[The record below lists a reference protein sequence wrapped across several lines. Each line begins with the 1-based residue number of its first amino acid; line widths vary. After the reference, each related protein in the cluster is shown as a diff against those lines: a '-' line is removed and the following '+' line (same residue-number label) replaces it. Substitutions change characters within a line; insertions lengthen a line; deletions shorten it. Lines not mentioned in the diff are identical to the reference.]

1 MSSMLITIISFII
14 IFTVVVVA
22 HEFGHFLIARQNGIK
37 VNEFA
42 IGMGPVIF
50 KKMIRGTRFVIRLLP
65 IGGACMFE
73 GEDGR
78 YEEEGEEEEEGEQET
93 PEIAKEGTFNAAPV
107 WGRIATVLAGPIFNI
122 LLAYLLSLF
131 LCWFCGSDLPMIQ
144 KVTEGYPAEAAGL
157 QAGDRIIKLGHQK
170 THLWRE
176 IMVLSYISDG
186 SPVEVVYERDGQQYE
201 TIITP
206 AYSAEEGRFYYGFVG
221 GGKYI
226 ACDNLKV
233 FQYGW
238 YEVRY
243 WLLSTVQSLKY
254 MIQGRASAE
263 DIAGPVGVATVIGDT
278 VEETVDEGAF
288 TVFLNMVNIA
298 VLLSVNLG
306 VLNLLPVPA
315 LDGGRLVFLL
325 IEAIRGK
332 RVPPEKEGLV
342 HMIGF
347 VLLMVLMVFVLYNDI
362 MRIVG

>member
-1 MSSMLITIISFII
+1 MSSMFITIISFII

-22 HEFGHFLIARQNGIK
+22 HEFGHFLIARQNGIR

-73 GEDGR
+73 GEDGK
-78 YEEEGEEEEEGEQET
+78 YEDEENDEEEDT
-93 PEIAKEGTFNAAPV
+93 PEIAKEGSFNAAPV

-122 LLAYLLSLF
+122 ILAYMLSLF
-131 LCWFCGSDLPMIQ
+131 VCWFCGSDIPTLRD
-144 KVTEGYPAEAAGL
+144 VTEGYPAEAAGM
-157 QAGDRIIKLGHQK
+157 QAGDRIIKIDHQRI
-170 THLWRE
+170 HLWRE
-176 IMVLSYISDG
+176 ISVLSYISDG
-186 SPVEVVYERDGQQYE
+186 SPIEVTYERDGQQYE
-201 TIITP
+201 TLITP
-206 AYSAEEGRFYYGFVG
+206 VYSSEAGRYYYGFVG
-221 GGKYI
+221 SGQFI
-226 ACDNLKV
+226 ACNNLSV
-233 FQYGW
+233 FKYSW

-243 WLLSTVQSLKY
+243 WLLSTVQSLGY

-278 VEETVDEGAF
+278 VEQTVDEGAL
-288 TVFLNMVNIA
+288 TVILNMVNIA

-306 VLNLLPVPA
+306 VLNLLPIPA

-325 IEAIRGK
+325 VEAVRGK

-362 MRIVG
+362 MRIIG

>member
-1 MSSMLITIISFII
+1 MSSMFITIISFII

-22 HEFGHFLIARQNGIK
+22 HEFGHFLLARQNGIR

-50 KKMIRGTRFVIRLLP
+50 KKMIKGTRFVIRILP

-73 GEDGR
+73 GEDGN
-78 YEEEGEEEEEGEQET
+78 YENEEAEDKET
-93 PEIAKEGTFNAAPV
+93 PELAKEGSFNAAPV

-131 LCWFCGSDLPMIQ
+131 ICWFCGSDIPVL
-144 KVTEGYPAEAAGL
+144 KDVTEGYPAETAGM
-157 QAGDRIIKLGHQK
+157 QAGDRIIKMNHQK
-170 THLWRE
+170 IHLWRE
-176 IMVLSYISDG
+176 VSVLSYISDG
-186 SPVEVVYERDGQQYE
+186 SSVEVTYERNGQRYE
-201 TIITP
+201 TLITP
-206 AYSAEEGRFYYGFVG
+206 LYSPEEDRFYYGFIG
-221 GGKYI
+221 GGEFI
-226 ACDNLKV
+226 ACDNLSV
-233 FQYGW
+233 FQYSW

-243 WLLSTVQSLKY
+243 WLLSTVQSLGY

-263 DIAGPVGVATVIGDT
+263 DIAGPVGVATVIDDT
-278 VEETVDEGAF
+278 VEQTMDEGAF

-306 VLNLLPVPA
+306 VLNLLPIPA

-325 IEAIRGK
+325 IEAVRGK
-332 RVPPEKEGLV
+332 RVPPEKEGVV

-347 VLLMVLMVFVLYNDI
+347 VLLMMLMVFVLYNDI

>member
-1 MSSMLITIISFII
+1 MSSMFITIISFII
-14 IFTVVVVA
+14 IFTVVVVS

-73 GEDGR
+73 GEDGN
-78 YEEEGEEEEEGEQET
+78 YENEEDKEL
-93 PEIAKEGTFNAAPV
+93 PEIAKEGSFNAAPV

-131 LCWFCGSDLPMIQ
+131 LCWFCGSDIPVLRDI
-144 KVTEGYPAEAAGL
+144 TEGYPAEAAGM
-157 QAGDRIIKLGHQK
+157 QAGDRIIKMGNQK
-170 THLWRE
+170 IHLWRE
-176 IMVLSYISDG
+176 ISVLSYISDG
-186 SPVEVVYERDGQQYE
+186 SPVEVTYERDGQQYE
-201 TIITP
+201 TLITP
-206 AYSAEEGRFYYGFVG
+206 AYSESDSRFYYGFMGSGEHTDCNNLSVF
-221 GGKYI
+221 KYS
-226 ACDNLKV
+226 
-233 FQYGW
+233 W

-243 WLLSTVQSLKY
+243 WLISTIQSLEY

-263 DIAGPVGVATVIGDT
+263 DIAGPVGVATVIEDT
-278 VEETVDEGAF
+278 VEQTVDKGAF
-288 TVFLNMVNIA
+288 IVILEMVNIA

-306 VLNLLPVPA
+306 VLNLLPLPA

-325 IEAIRGK
+325 IEAVRGK

-342 HMIGF
+342 HMVGF
-347 VLLMVLMVFVLYNDI
+347 VLLMLLMVFVLYNDI
-362 MRIVG
+362 MRIIG

>member
-1 MSSMLITIISFII
+1 MSSMFITIISFII

-73 GEDGR
+73 GEDGN
-78 YEEEGEEEEEGEQET
+78 YENEEDKET
-93 PEIAKEGTFNAAPV
+93 PEIAKEGSFNAAPV

-131 LCWFCGSDLPMIQ
+131 LCWFCGSDLPTV
-144 KVTEGYPAEAAGL
+144 KEVTEGYPAETAGM
-157 QAGDRIIKLGHQK
+157 QAGDRIIKMDHQ
-170 THLWRE
+170 TIHLWRE
-176 IMVLSYISDG
+176 VSVLSYISDG
-186 SPVEVVYERDGQQYE
+186 SPVEVTYERDGQQHE
-201 TIITP
+201 TLITP
-206 AYSAEEGRFYYGFVG
+206 IYSAEAGRFYYGFVG
-221 GGKYI
+221 SGQYI
-226 ACDNLKV
+226 ACDNLSV
-233 FQYGW
+233 FKYSW

-243 WLLSTVQSLKY
+243 WLLSTVQSLGY

-278 VEETVDEGAF
+278 VEQTVDEGAF

-306 VLNLLPVPA
+306 VLNLLPIPA

-325 IEAIRGK
+325 IEAVRGK

-342 HMIGF
+342 HMVGF
-347 VLLMVLMVFVLYNDI
+347 VLLMLLMVFVLYNDI
-362 MRIVG
+362 MRIIG

>member
-1 MSSMLITIISFII
+1 MSSMFITIISFII
-14 IFTVVVVA
+14 IFTVVVVS

-73 GEDGR
+73 GEDGN
-78 YEEEGEEEEEGEQET
+78 YEDEEEKET
-93 PEIAKEGTFNAAPV
+93 PEIAKEGSFNAAPV

-131 LCWFCGSDLPMIQ
+131 LCWFCGSDLPTV
-144 KVTEGYPAEAAGL
+144 KEVTGGYPAEAAGM
-157 QAGDRIIKLGHQK
+157 QGGDRIVKMGHQ
-170 THLWRE
+170 TIHLWRE
-176 IMVLSYISDG
+176 ISVLSYISDG
-186 SPVEVVYERDGQQYE
+186 SPVEVTYERDGQQYE
-201 TIITP
+201 TLITP
-206 AYSAEEGRFYYGFVG
+206 IYSAEDGRFYYGFVG
-221 GGKYI
+221 SGEYI
-226 ACDNLKV
+226 DCDNLSV
-233 FQYGW
+233 FKYSW

-243 WLLSTVQSLKY
+243 WLISTVQSLKY

-278 VEETVDEGAF
+278 VEQTVDKGAF
-288 TVFLNMVNIA
+288 VVIVEMVNIA

-306 VLNLLPVPA
+306 VLNLLPLPA

-325 IEAIRGK
+325 IEAVRGK

-342 HMIGF
+342 HMVGF
-347 VLLMVLMVFVLYNDI
+347 VLLMLLMVFVLYNDI
-362 MRIVG
+362 MRIIG

>member
-1 MSSMLITIISFII
+1 MSSIFITIISFII

-73 GEDGR
+73 GEDGK
-78 YEEEGEEEEEGEQET
+78 YEGEEEEKET
-93 PEIAKEGTFNAAPV
+93 PEIAKEGSFNAAPV

-122 LLAYLLSLF
+122 LLAYVLSLF
-131 LCWFCGSDLPMIQ
+131 LCWFCGSDIPILRD
-144 KVTEGYPAEAAGL
+144 VTEGYPAETSGM
-157 QAGDRIIKLGHQK
+157 QAGDLIIQIGHQK
-170 THLWRE
+170 IHLWRE
-176 IMVLSYISDG
+176 ISVLSYISDG
-186 SPVEVVYERDGQQYE
+186 SPIAVTYERDGQQYK
-201 TIITP
+201 TMITP
-206 AYSAEEGRFYYGFVG
+206 VYSAEADRFYYGFIG
-221 GGKYI
+221 SGQFI
-226 ACDNLKV
+226 DCDNISV
-233 FQYGW
+233 FKYSW

-243 WLLSTVQSLKY
+243 WLLSTVQSLGY

-263 DIAGPVGVATVIGDT
+263 DIAGPVGVATVIEDT
-278 VEETVDEGAF
+278 VEQTVDEGAF
-288 TVFLNMVNIA
+288 TVILNMVNIA

-325 IEAIRGK
+325 IEAVRGK

-342 HMIGF
+342 HMVGF
-347 VLLMVLMVFVLYNDI
+347 VLLMLLMVFVLYNDI
-362 MRIVG
+362 MRIIG

>member
-1 MSSMLITIISFII
+1 MTSMIITIISFII

-22 HEFGHFLIARQNGIK
+22 HEFGHFLLARQNGIR

-50 KKMIRGTRFVIRLLP
+50 KKMIKGTRFVIRILP

-73 GEDGR
+73 GEDGN
-78 YEEEGEEEEEGEQET
+78 YENEEAEDKET
-93 PEIAKEGTFNAAPV
+93 PELAKEGSFNAAPV

-131 LCWFCGSDLPMIQ
+131 ICWFCGSDIPVL
-144 KVTEGYPAEAAGL
+144 KDVTEGYPAETAGL
-157 QAGDRIIKLGHQK
+157 QAGDRIVKMNHQK
-170 THLWRE
+170 IHLWRE
-176 IMVLSYISDG
+176 VSVLSYISDG
-186 SPVEVVYERDGQQYE
+186 SPVEVTYERNGQRYE
-201 TIITP
+201 TLITP
-206 AYSAEEGRFYYGFVG
+206 LYSPEEDRFYYGFIG
-221 GGKYI
+221 GGEFI
-226 ACDNLKV
+226 ACDNLSV
-233 FQYGW
+233 FQYSW

-243 WLLSTVQSLKY
+243 WLLSTVQSLGY

-263 DIAGPVGVATVIGDT
+263 DIAGPVGVATVIDDT
-278 VEETVDEGAF
+278 VEQTMDEGAF

-306 VLNLLPVPA
+306 VLNLLPIPA

-325 IEAIRGK
+325 IEAVRGK
-332 RVPPEKEGLV
+332 RVPPEKEGVV

-347 VLLMVLMVFVLYNDI
+347 VLLMMLMVFVLYNDI

>member
-1 MSSMLITIISFII
+1 MSSMFITIISFII
-14 IFTVVVVA
+14 IFTVVVVS

-73 GEDGR
+73 GEDGN
-78 YEEEGEEEEEGEQET
+78 YEDEEEKET
-93 PEIAKEGTFNAAPV
+93 PEIAKEGSFNAAPV

-131 LCWFCGSDLPMIQ
+131 LCWFCGSDLPTV
-144 KVTEGYPAEAAGL
+144 KEVTGGYPAEAAGM
-157 QAGDRIIKLGHQK
+157 QGGDRIIKMGHQ
-170 THLWRE
+170 TIHLWRE
-176 IMVLSYISDG
+176 ISVLSYISDG
-186 SPVEVVYERDGQQYE
+186 SPVKVTYERNGQQYE
-201 TIITP
+201 TLITP
-206 AYSAEEGRFYYGFVG
+206 IYSAEDGRFYYGFVG
-221 GGKYI
+221 GGEYI
-226 ACDNLKV
+226 DCDNLSV
-233 FQYGW
+233 FKYSW

-243 WLLSTVQSLKY
+243 WLISTVQSLKY

-278 VEETVDEGAF
+278 VEQTVDKGAF
-288 TVFLNMVNIA
+288 VVIVEMVNIA

-306 VLNLLPVPA
+306 VLNLLPIPA

-325 IEAIRGK
+325 IEAVRGK

-342 HMIGF
+342 HMVGF
-347 VLLMVLMVFVLYNDI
+347 VLLMLLMVFVLYNDI
-362 MRIVG
+362 MRIIG

>member
-1 MSSMLITIISFII
+1 MSSMFITIISFII
-14 IFTVVVVA
+14 IFTVVVVS

-50 KKMIRGTRFVIRLLP
+50 KKIIRGTRFVIRLLP

-73 GEDGR
+73 GEDGN
-78 YEEEGEEEEEGEQET
+78 YEDEEDQET
-93 PEIAKEGTFNAAPV
+93 PEIAKEGSFNAAPV

-131 LCWFCGSDLPMIQ
+131 LCWFCGSDLPAV
-144 KVTEGYPAEAAGL
+144 KEVTGGYPAEAAGI
-157 QAGDRIIKLGHQK
+157 QGGDRIIKMGHQ
-170 THLWRE
+170 TIHLWRE
-176 IMVLSYISDG
+176 ISVLSYISDG
-186 SPVEVVYERDGQQYE
+186 SPVEVTYERDGQQYE
-201 TIITP
+201 TLITP
-206 AYSAEEGRFYYGFVG
+206 IYSTEDGRFYYGFVG
-221 GGKYI
+221 SGEYIDCDDLSVFKYS
-226 ACDNLKV
+226 
-233 FQYGW
+233 W

-243 WLLSTVQSLKY
+243 WLISTVQSLKY

-278 VEETVDEGAF
+278 VEQTVDKGAF
-288 TVFLNMVNIA
+288 VVIVEMVNIA

-306 VLNLLPVPA
+306 VLNLLPLPA

-325 IEAIRGK
+325 IEAVRGK

-342 HMIGF
+342 HMVGF
-347 VLLMVLMVFVLYNDI
+347 VLLMLLMVFVLYNDI
-362 MRIVG
+362 MRIIG

>member
-1 MSSMLITIISFII
+1 MSSMFITIISFII

-73 GEDGR
+73 GEDGK
-78 YEEEGEEEEEGEQET
+78 YEGEEEDKET
-93 PEIAKEGTFNAAPV
+93 PEIAKEGSFNSAPV

-122 LLAYLLSLF
+122 LLAYVLSLF
-131 LCWFCGSDLPMIQ
+131 LCWFCGSDIPI
-144 KVTEGYPAEAAGL
+144 VRDITEGYPAEAAGM
-157 QAGDRIIKLGHQK
+157 QAGDLIIQIDHQK
-170 THLWRE
+170 IHIWRE
-176 IMVLSYISDG
+176 ISVLSYISDG
-186 SPVEVVYERDGQQYE
+186 SPIAVTYERDGQQYE
-201 TIITP
+201 TMITP
-206 AYSAEEGRFYYGFVG
+206 VYSAEADRFYYGFIGSGQFIDCNNISVF
-221 GGKYI
+221 KYS
-226 ACDNLKV
+226 
-233 FQYGW
+233 W

-243 WLLSTVQSLKY
+243 WLLSTVQSLGY

-263 DIAGPVGVATVIGDT
+263 DIAGPVGVATVIEDT
-278 VEETVDEGAF
+278 VEQTVDEGAF
-288 TVFLNMVNIA
+288 TVILNMVNIA

-325 IEAIRGK
+325 IEAVRGK

-342 HMIGF
+342 HMVGF
-347 VLLMVLMVFVLYNDI
+347 VLLMLLMVFVLYNDI
-362 MRIVG
+362 MRIIG

>member
-1 MSSMLITIISFII
+1 MSSMFITIISFII

-22 HEFGHFLIARQNGIK
+22 HEFGHFLIARQNGIR

-73 GEDGR
+73 GEDGKYEDDR
-78 YEEEGEEEEEGEQET
+78 YESGEEKET
-93 PEIAKEGTFNAAPV
+93 PEIAKEGSFNAAPV

-122 LLAYLLSLF
+122 LLAYLLSLI
-131 LCWFCGSDLPMIQ
+131 LCWFYGSDLPTVREIN
-144 KVTEGYPAEAAGL
+144 EGYPAEAAGL
-157 QAGDRIIKLGHQK
+157 QAGDRIVKMGHQK
-170 THLWRE
+170 IHLWRE
-176 IMVLSYISDG
+176 ISVLSYISDG
-186 SPVEVVYERDGQQYE
+186 SPVEVTYERDGQQYE
-201 TIITP
+201 TLITP
-206 AYSAEEGRFYYGFVG
+206 IYSAEAGRFYFGFVG
-221 GGKYI
+221 SGEFI
-226 ACDNLKV
+226 ECDNLSV
-233 FQYGW
+233 FKYSW

-243 WLLSTVQSLKY
+243 WLLSTVQSLGY

-278 VEETVDEGAF
+278 VEQTMDEGAF
-288 TVFLNMVNIA
+288 NVILNLINIA

-325 IEAIRGK
+325 IEAVRGK

-347 VLLMVLMVFVLYNDI
+347 VLLMMLMVFVLYNDI
-362 MRIVG
+362 MRIIG

>member
-1 MSSMLITIISFII
+1 MFITIISFII
-14 IFTVVVVA
+14 IFSVVVVA
-22 HEFGHFLIARQNGIK
+22 HEFGHFLLARQNGIR

-50 KKMIRGTRFVIRLLP
+50 KKMIKGTRFVIRILP

-73 GEDGR
+73 GEDGN
-78 YEEEGEEEEEGEQET
+78 YENEEEEGKET
-93 PEIAKEGTFNAAPV
+93 PELAKEGSFNAAPV

-131 LCWFCGSDLPMIQ
+131 ICWFCGSDIPVL
-144 KVTEGYPAEAAGL
+144 KDVTEGYPAETAGM
-157 QAGDRIIKLGHQK
+157 QAGDRIIKINHQK
-170 THLWRE
+170 IHLWRE
-176 IMVLSYISDG
+176 VSVLSYISDG
-186 SPVEVVYERDGQQYE
+186 SPVEVTYERNGQRYE
-201 TIITP
+201 TLITP
-206 AYSAEEGRFYYGFVG
+206 LYSTEEDRFYYGFIG
-221 GGKYI
+221 GGEFI
-226 ACDNLKV
+226 ACDNLRV
-233 FQYGW
+233 FQYSW

-243 WLLSTVQSLKY
+243 WLLSTVQSLGY

-263 DIAGPVGVATVIGDT
+263 DIAGPVGVATVIDDT
-278 VEETVDEGAF
+278 VEQTMDEGAF

-306 VLNLLPVPA
+306 VLNLLPIPA

-325 IEAIRGK
+325 IEAVRGK
-332 RVPPEKEGLV
+332 RVPPEKEGVV

-347 VLLMVLMVFVLYNDI
+347 VLLMMLMVFVLYNDI

>member
-22 HEFGHFLIARQNGIK
+22 HEFGHFLIARQNGIR

-50 KKMIRGTRFVIRLLP
+50 KKMIKGTRFVIRLLP

-73 GEDGR
+73 GEDGK
-78 YEEEGEEEEEGEQET
+78 YESEDEEET
-93 PEIAKEGTFNAAPV
+93 PEIAKEGSFNAAPV

-122 LLAYLLSLF
+122 LLAYVLSLF
-131 LCWFCGSDLPMIQ
+131 LCWFCGSDIPLI
-144 KVTEGYPAEAAGL
+144 KDVTEGYPAETAGM
-157 QAGDRIIKLGHQK
+157 QAGDLIIKMDHQRI
-170 THLWRE
+170 HLWRE
-176 IMVLSYISDG
+176 ISVLSYISDG
-186 SPVEVVYERDGQQYE
+186 SPVEVTYERDGQQYE
-201 TIITP
+201 TVITP
-206 AYSAEEGRFYYGFVG
+206 VYSTEAGRFYYGFVG
-221 GGKYI
+221 GGQFV
-226 ACDNLKV
+226 ACDNLSV
-233 FQYGW
+233 FKYSW

-243 WLLSTVQSLKY
+243 WLLSTVQSLAY

-278 VEETVDEGAF
+278 VEQTADEGAF
-288 TVFLNMVNIA
+288 TVILNLINIA

-306 VLNLLPVPA
+306 VLNLLPIPA

-325 IEAIRGK
+325 IEAVRGK

-347 VLLMVLMVFVLYNDI
+347 VLLMMLMVFVLYNDI

>member
-1 MSSMLITIISFII
+1 MSSMFITIISFII

-42 IGMGPVIF
+42 IGMGPAIF
-50 KKMIRGTRFVIRLLP
+50 KKMIRGTRFVIRILP

-73 GEDGR
+73 GEDGH
-78 YEEEGEEEEEGEQET
+78 YEDDEEDKDKDKEI
-93 PEIAKEGTFNAAPV
+93 PEIAKEGSFNAAPV

-122 LLAYLLSLF
+122 LLAYVLSLF
-131 LCWFCGSDLPMIQ
+131 LCWFCGSDIPVLRD
-144 KVTEGYPAEAAGL
+144 VTEGYPAEAAGM
-157 QAGDRIIKLGHQK
+157 QAGDRIIKMDHQK
-170 THLWRE
+170 IHLWRE
-176 IMVLSYISDG
+176 ISVLSYISDG
-186 SPVEVVYERDGQQYE
+186 SPVEVTYERDGQQYV
-201 TIITP
+201 TLITP
-206 AYSAEEGRFYYGFVG
+206 LYSAEADRFYYGFLG
-221 GGKYI
+221 SGQYI
-226 ACDNLKV
+226 ACDNLSV
-233 FQYGW
+233 FKYSW

-243 WLLSTVQSLKY
+243 WLLSTVQSLGY

-263 DIAGPVGVATVIGDT
+263 DIAGPVGVATVIEDT
-278 VEETVDEGAF
+278 VEQTVEEGAF
-288 TVFLNMVNIA
+288 TVILNMVNIA

-325 IEAIRGK
+325 IEAVRGK

-342 HMIGF
+342 HMVGF
-347 VLLMVLMVFVLYNDI
+347 VLLMLLMVFVLYNDI